1 MDVQMM
7 HKIIL
12 VLIKKNV
19 FLVVLKNLL
28 FMTRIETIMN
38 VKLMRY
44 VLLIQ
49 IYIFQKEYAIVP
61 VKTPQLI
68 KIFMIQKKYVWMNAE
83 KMK

>member
-19 FLVVLKNLL
+19 FLVVLKNLP
-28 FMTRIETIMN
+28 FTRMESIIN
-38 VKLMRY
+38 VKLLQY
-44 VLLIQ
+44 VLLIN
-49 IYIFQKEYAIVP
+49 IFQKEYAIVP